1 MGDRTSIF
9 YMKTLEFKIYPTLAQ
24 SQTID
29 KWLDKLKW
37 VWNTGL
43 SLKLAG
49 RQKYYREKEIGNQV
63 IPDGVVLQ
71 WKWRK
76 VVTEDKKGKSTEK
89 WEKVRLIGTGV
100 IRPKSG
106 YPYCEIRQHLDIEDP
121 DKYGQCEFYRS
132 DKIPDF
138 MADVPTKFKAGVID
152 SLKKSWKAY
161 VTPKHPGRKP
171 KFKGRNDKIKSLVNL
186 NAGGKSKEL
195 KPEKIPGSNNGYV
208 QFPKLGKIRVKG
220 LFDRYDWQEWG
231 AARIVKEPSGYYLHV
246 CVDVP
251 DEPLPKSDKSVGIDP
266 GLLSVITTDQGRE
279 VEPPKLFR
287 KQQAKLRRL
296 QRKASRQVKGGC
308 NQKKTYRKI
317 ALHHEKIRRSRNA
330 FNHKLSTKVVREY
343 SGIVMEDIKI
353 QNLNRKPKAKKRE
366 DGNGYEQNGAKRKA
380 GLNKSFA
387 DSALGDL
394 ISKIETKCK
403 DTDREFVKVAAHYTT
418 VDCSNCGAKIKK
430 ALSQRTHRCTEC
442 GHTEGRDS
450 NAAKNILLKGKK
462 QLQTVYRAWAWEHG
476 ETRKPDSECETHC
489 HQEGVQAPPEDEH
502 SSQLTLVR
510 TPAKGTQRG
519 RGDVKTSTPAKTTS
533 KLDTVSDPNLDNKPD
548 TRGPCTSSISPNSV
562 ENKIPKTKKKKR
574 SAQSSSESFTQLTIW
589 DTAGEISFE

>member
-1 MGDRTSIF
+1 
-9 YMKTLEFKIYPTLAQ
+9 MKTFEFKLDPTVAQ
-24 SQTID
+24 VQTINQ
-29 KWLDKLKW
+29 WLDKLKW

-49 RQKYYREKEIGNQV
+49 RQKYYREKEISDRI

-89 WEKVRLIGTGV
+89 WEKVRLVGTGV

-106 YPYCEIRQHLDIEDP
+106 HPYCEIRQHLNIENP

-132 DKIPDF
+132 DNIPDF
-138 MADVPTKFKAGVID
+138 MADVPAKFKVGVID

-186 NAGGKSKEL
+186 NAGGLSKEL

-208 QFPKLGKIRVKG
+208 QFPKLGKIKVKG

-231 AARIVKEPSGYYLHV
+231 SARIVKEPSGYYLHV
-246 CVDVP
+246 CVDIP
-251 DEPLPKSDKSVGIDP
+251 NDPLPKSDKAVGIDP

-287 KQQAKLRRL
+287 KQQTKLRRL
-296 QRKASRQVKGGC
+296 QRKASRQQKGGC
-308 NQKKTYRKI
+308 NQKKTYQKI

-343 SGIVMEDIKI
+343 SGIVMEDLKI

-403 DTDREFVKVAAHYTT
+403 DTDREFVKVAAHFTT
-418 VDCSNCGAKIKK
+418 VDCSKCGAKIKK

-462 QLQTVYRAWAWEHG
+462 QLSAVYRAWAWEHG
-476 ETRKPDSECETHC
+476 ETRKPGSDSNTEC
-489 HQEGVQAPPEDEH
+489 HQEGVQAPPEDGY
-502 SSQLTLVR
+502 SSQLNPER
-510 TPAKGTQRG
+510 GTQRG
-519 RGDVKTSTPAKTTS
+519 RGDVKTSKAVKTTS
-533 KLDTVSDPNLDNKPD
+533 KVDTVSNPNLDNLSI
-548 TRGPCTSSISPNSV
+548 TRAPYPVSISANSA
-562 ENKIPKTKKKKR
+562 KTQKPGTKKNKR
-574 SAQSSSESFTQLTIW
+574 SARSGDETFTQLTIW
-589 DTAGEISFE
+589 DTAGETGLGELS

>member
-1 MGDRTSIF
+1 
-9 YMKTLEFKIYPTLAQ
+9 MKTLEFKLDPTLAQ
-24 SQTID
+24 VQTINQ
-29 KWLDKLKW
+29 WLDKLKW

-49 RQKYYREKEIGNQV
+49 RQKYYREKEIGDRI
-63 IPDGVVLQ
+63 IPDGVVLR

-89 WEKVRLIGTGV
+89 WEKVRLVGTGV

-106 YPYCEIRQHLDIEDP
+106 HPYCEIRQHLNIENP

-132 DKIPDF
+132 DNIPDF
-138 MADVPTKFKAGVID
+138 MADVPSKFKAGVID

-161 VTPKHPGRKP
+161 VTPKHPGKKP

-186 NAGGKSKEL
+186 NAGGKAKEL

-208 QFPKLGKIRVKG
+208 QFPKLGKIKVKG

-251 DEPLPKSDKSVGIDP
+251 NDPLPKSDKAVGIDP

-279 VEPPKLFR
+279 IEPPKLFR
-287 KQQAKLRRL
+287 KQQTKLRRL
-296 QRKASRQVKGGC
+296 QRKASRQQKGGC
-308 NQKKTYRKI
+308 NQKKTYEKI
-317 ALHHEKIRRSRNA
+317 ALHHEKIRRRRNA

-403 DTDREFVKVAAHYTT
+403 DTDREFVKVAPHHTT
-418 VDCSNCGAKIKK
+418 VDCSKCGAKIKK

-476 ETRKPDSECETHC
+476 ETRKPGSDSNTEC
-489 HQEGVQAPPEDEH
+489 HQEVKTDLSELTPSPEHGDPTTYPSSVTLQDKQAVNTVNLDSVSAKSQSH
-502 SSQLTLVR
+502 IQLTL
-510 TPAKGTQRG
+510 
-519 RGDVKTSTPAKTTS
+519 
-533 KLDTVSDPNLDNKPD
+533 
-548 TRGPCTSSISPNSV
+548 
-562 ENKIPKTKKKKR
+562 
-574 SAQSSSESFTQLTIW
+574 W
-589 DTAGEISFE
+589 

>member
-1 MGDRTSIF
+1 
-9 YMKTLEFKIYPTLAQ
+9 MKTLEFKIYPTLAQ

-49 RQKYYREKEIGNQV
+49 RQKYYREKEIGDQV

-89 WEKVRLIGTGV
+89 WEKVRLVGTGV

-106 YPYCEIRQHLDIEDP
+106 YPYCEIGQHLNIEDP

-195 KPEKIPGSNNGYV
+195 KPERIPGSNNGYV
-208 QFPKLGKIRVKG
+208 QFPKLGKIKVKG
-220 LFDRYDWQEWG
+220 LFDRYNWQEWG

-246 CVDVP
+246 CVDVLN
-251 DEPLPKSDKSVGIDP
+251 EPLPKSDKPVGIDP

-330 FNHKLSTKVVREY
+330 FNHKLSTKIVREY

-394 ISKIETKCK
+394 ISKIETKCQ
-403 DTDREFVKVAAHYTT
+403 DTDREFV
-418 VDCSNCGAKIKK
+418 
-430 ALSQRTHRCTEC
+430 
-442 GHTEGRDS
+442 
-450 NAAKNILLKGKK
+450 
-462 QLQTVYRAWAWEHG
+462 
-476 ETRKPDSECETHC
+476 
-489 HQEGVQAPPEDEH
+489 
-502 SSQLTLVR
+502 
-510 TPAKGTQRG
+510 
-519 RGDVKTSTPAKTTS
+519 
-533 KLDTVSDPNLDNKPD
+533 
-548 TRGPCTSSISPNSV
+548 
-562 ENKIPKTKKKKR
+562 
-574 SAQSSSESFTQLTIW
+574 
-589 DTAGEISFE
+589 

>member
-1 MGDRTSIF
+1 
-9 YMKTLEFKIYPTLAQ
+9 MKTFEFKLDPTVAQ
-24 SQTID
+24 VQTINQ
-29 KWLDKLKW
+29 WLDKLKW

-49 RQKYYREKEIGNQV
+49 RQKYYREKEIGDRI

-89 WEKVRLIGTGV
+89 WEKVRLVGTGV

-106 YPYCEIRQHLDIEDP
+106 HPYCEIRQHLNIENP

-132 DKIPDF
+132 DNIPDF
-138 MADVPTKFKAGVID
+138 MADVPAKFKVGVID

-186 NAGGKSKEL
+186 NAGGLSKEL

-208 QFPKLGKIRVKG
+208 QFPKLGKIKVKG

-231 AARIVKEPSGYYLHV
+231 PARIVKEPSGYYLHV
-246 CVDVP
+246 CVDIP
-251 DEPLPKSDKSVGIDP
+251 NDPLPKSDKAVGIDP

-287 KQQAKLRRL
+287 KQQTKLRRL
-296 QRKASRQVKGGC
+296 QRKASRQQKGGC
-308 NQKKTYRKI
+308 NQKKTYQKI

-343 SGIVMEDIKI
+343 SGIVMEDLKI

-403 DTDREFVKVAAHYTT
+403 DTDREFVKVAAHFTT
-418 VDCSNCGAKIKK
+418 VDCSKCGAKIKK

-462 QLQTVYRAWAWEHG
+462 QLSAVYRAWAWEHG
-476 ETRKPDSECETHC
+476 ETRKPGSDSNTEC
-489 HQEGVQAPPEDEH
+489 HQEGVQAPPEDGY
-502 SSQLTLVR
+502 SSQLNPER
-510 TPAKGTQRG
+510 GTQRG
-519 RGDVKTSTPAKTTS
+519 RGDVKTSKAVKTTS
-533 KLDTVSDPNLDNKPD
+533 KVDTVSNPNLDNLSI
-548 TRGPCTSSISPNSV
+548 TRAPYPVSISANSA
-562 ENKIPKTKKKKR
+562 KTQKPGTKKNKR
-574 SAQSSSESFTQLTIW
+574 SARSGDETFTQLTIW
-589 DTAGEISFE
+589 DTAGETDLERLG

>member
-1 MGDRTSIF
+1 
-9 YMKTLEFKIYPTLAQ
+9 MKTFEFKLDPTVAQ
-24 SQTID
+24 VQTINQ
-29 KWLDKLKW
+29 WLDKLKW

-49 RQKYYREKEIGNQV
+49 RQKYYREKEIGDRI

-89 WEKVRLIGTGV
+89 WEKVRLVSTGV

-106 YPYCEIRQHLDIEDP
+106 HPYCEIRQHLNIENP
-121 DKYGQCEFYRS
+121 DKYAQCEFYRS
-132 DKIPDF
+132 DNIPAF
-138 MADVPTKFKAGVID
+138 MADVPTKFKTGVVD

-171 KFKGRNDKIKSLVNL
+171 KFKGRNDKIRSLVNR
-186 NAGGKSKEL
+186 NAGGLSKEL

-208 QFPKLGKIRVKG
+208 QFPTLGKIKVKG

-231 AARIVKEPSGYYLHV
+231 PARIVKEPSGYYLHV
-246 CVDVP
+246 CVDIP
-251 DEPLPKSDKSVGIDP
+251 NDPLPKSDKAVGIDP

-279 VEPPKLFR
+279 VEPPRLFR
-287 KQQAKLRRL
+287 KQQTKLRRL
-296 QRKASRQVKGGC
+296 QRKASRQQKGGC
-308 NQKKTYRKI
+308 NQKKTYQKI

-343 SGIVMEDIKI
+343 SGIVMEDLKI

-418 VDCSNCGAKIKK
+418 VDCSKCGAKIKK

-462 QLQTVYRAWAWEHG
+462 QLSAVYRAWAWEHG
-476 ETRKPDSECETHC
+476 ETRKPGSDSNTEC
-489 HQEGVQAPPEDEH
+489 HQEGVQAPPEDGY
-502 SSQLTLVR
+502 SSQLNPER
-510 TPAKGTQRG
+510 GTQRG
-519 RGDVKTSTPAKTTS
+519 RGDVKTSKSVKTTS
-533 KLDTVSDPNLDNKPD
+533 KVDTVSNPNLDNLSI
-548 TRGPCTSSISPNSV
+548 TRAPYPISISANSA
-562 ENKIPKTKKKKR
+562 KTQKPGTKKNKR
-574 SAQSSSESFTQLTIW
+574 SAQSGDETFTQLTIW
-589 DTAGEISFE
+589 DTAGETDLGELG

>member
-1 MGDRTSIF
+1 
-9 YMKTLEFKIYPTLAQ
+9 MKTLEFKMYPTIAQ
-24 SQTID
+24 VQTIEQ
-29 KWLDKLKW
+29 WLNKLKW

-49 RQKYYREKEIGNQV
+49 RQKYYREKEIGDRV

-89 WEKVRLIGTGV
+89 WEKVRLVGTGV
-100 IRPKSG
+100 IRPKNG
-106 YPYCEIRQHLDIEDP
+106 HPYCEIRQYLHIENP

-132 DKIPDF
+132 DNIPEF

-186 NAGGKSKEL
+186 NAGGLSKEL

-208 QFPKLGKIRVKG
+208 QFPKLGKIKVKG

-231 AARIVKEPSGYYLHV
+231 PARIVKEPSGYYLHV
-246 CVDVP
+246 CVDIP
-251 DEPLPKSDKSVGIDP
+251 NDPLPKSDKAVGIDP

-287 KQQAKLRRL
+287 RQQTKLRRL
-296 QRKASRQVKGGC
+296 QRKASRQQKGGC
-308 NQKKTYRKI
+308 NQKKTYQKI

-343 SGIVMEDIKI
+343 SGIVMEDLKI

-366 DGNGYEQNGAKRKA
+366 DGKGYEHNGAKRKA

-403 DTDREFVKVAAHYTT
+403 DTDREFVKVAAHFTT
-418 VDCSNCGAKIKK
+418 VDCSKCGAKIKK

-476 ETRKPDSECETHC
+476 ETRKPGSDSEKEC
-489 HQEGVQAPPEDEH
+489 HQEGVQAPPEDGY
-502 SSQLTLVR
+502 SSQLNPER
-510 TPAKGTQRG
+510 GTQRG
-519 RGDVKTSTPAKTTS
+519 RGDVKTSKAVKTTS
-533 KLDTVSDPNLDNKPD
+533 KVDTVSSLNLDNLPN
-548 TRGPCTSSISPNSV
+548 TRAPYPVSISANSA
-562 ENKIPKTKKKKR
+562 KTQKPGTKKNKR
-574 SAQSSSESFTQLTIW
+574 SARSGDETFTQLTIW
-589 DTAGEISFE
+589 DTAGETGLGDLS

>member
-1 MGDRTSIF
+1 
-9 YMKTLEFKIYPTLAQ
+9 MKTLEFKMYPTIAQ
-24 SQTID
+24 AQTIEQ
-29 KWLDKLKW
+29 WLNKLKW

-49 RQKYYREKEIGNQV
+49 RQKYYREKEIGDRV

-89 WEKVRLIGTGV
+89 WEKVRLVGTGV
-100 IRPKSG
+100 IRPKNG
-106 YPYCEIRQHLDIEDP
+106 YPYCEIRQYLHIENP

-132 DKIPDF
+132 DNIPDF

-186 NAGGKSKEL
+186 NAGGLSKEL

-208 QFPKLGKIRVKG
+208 QFPKLGKIKVKG

-246 CVDVP
+246 CVDIP
-251 DEPLPKSDKSVGIDP
+251 NNPLPKSDKSVGIDP

-287 KQQAKLRRL
+287 KQQAKLSRL
-296 QRKASRQVKGGC
+296 QRKASRQKKGGC
-308 NQKKTYRKI
+308 NQKKTYQKI

-353 QNLNRKPKAKKRE
+353 QNLNRTPKPKKRE
-366 DGNGYEQNGAKRKA
+366 DGNGYEHNGAKRKA

-403 DTDREFVKVAAHYTT
+403 GTDREFVKVAAHFTT
-418 VDCSNCGAKIKK
+418 VDCSKCGAKIKK

-476 ETRKPDSECETHC
+476 ETRKPGSDSEC

-502 SSQLTLVR
+502 SSQLNPER
-510 TPAKGTQRG
+510 GTQRG
-519 RGDVKTSTPAKTTS
+519 RGDVKTSKTVKTTS
-533 KLDTVSDPNLDNKPD
+533 KVDTVSNPNLDNLPN
-548 TRGPCTSSISPNSV
+548 TRAPYPVSISANSA
-562 ENKIPKTKKKKR
+562 KTQKPGTKKNKR
-574 SAQSSSESFTQLTIW
+574 SARSGDETFTQLTIW
-589 DTAGEISFE
+589 DTTGETGLEGLG